1 MEMFLLLVVGFLA
14 AVVFTIW
21 SSMDRIDQYVG
32 QATNE
37 LKKKIWELEAEVDS
51 LEKKLDNMRTS
62 NEENEDE

>member
-32 QATNE
+32 QSTNE
-37 LKKKIWELEAEVDS
+37 LKKKRENL
-51 LEKKLDNMRTS
+51 TS
-62 NEENEDE
+62 AF

>member
-1 MEMFLLLVVGFLA
+1 
-14 AVVFTIW
+14 
-21 SSMDRIDQYVG
+21 MDRIDQYVG

-51 LEKKLDNMRTS
+51 LEKKLDNMQTS